1 MSRLMCA
8 VFTVIEVL
16 LSIWI
21 VTILK
26 VPDTSDDLI
35 AKVFI
40 IGMWV
45 VLLLV
50 LIYWY
55 MLPVLK
61 KRDERN
67 T

>member
-1 MSRLMCA
+1 MRA
-8 VFTVIEVL
+8 FFTLIEVL

-21 VTILK
+21 ISILK

-40 IGMWV
+40 IGTWV
-45 VLLLV
+45 VFLLG